1 MAVAMTLRARKA
13 DNHRMLAFAGLAR
26 PVAFSG
32 CEPVIA
38 HLDALLPSWP
48 IGEAG
53 GEDGTPVIALA
64 RTHAG
69 FALASPWTRPP
80 QPFADPLDAA
90 CALIVDL
97 VHAHAADN
105 PATLCLH
112 AAAADLGDGATL
124 FPCPHGAGKSTLVVA
139 LAARDRTVF
148 ADDVL
153 ALAPPDDVLRF
164 APSGDLLRLAPSG
177 DVAVAFGIAPRP
189 RLPLPPGVGFG
200 PLRAGP
206 GTRHYRYLS
215 LKPTLLA
222 PFGATAPARRS
233 VILDRVDDATGARL
247 TRAGADDI
255 LKSLI
260 PRNFGPGRDAVAIFA
275 RLRHLVEDAE
285 RARLVYGDCDAAA
298 DTLIA
303 AFGS

>member
-1 MAVAMTLRARKA
+1 MASATTIRTRKA
-13 DNHRMLAFAGLAR
+13 DDHRRLAFAGLAR

-32 CEPVIA
+32 CDPVIA

-53 GEDGTPVIALA
+53 GDAAAPIITLA
-64 RTHAG
+64 RGGGG
-69 FALASPWTRPP
+69 FALASPWTRPC

-97 VHAHAADN
+97 VRAHAADN

-112 AAAADLGDGATL
+112 AAAADLGDGVSL
-124 FPCPHGAGKSTLVVA
+124 FPCPHGAGKSTLVAA
-139 LAARDRTVF
+139 LAARGRAVF

-153 ALAPPDDVLRF
+153 TITPPADE
-164 APSGDLLRLAPSG
+164 
-177 DVAVAFGIAPRP
+177 AVAFGIAPRP
-189 RLPLPPGVGFG
+189 RLPLPPGVGLG
-200 PLRAGP
+200 QLGEGP

-215 LKPTLLA
+215 LSPALLA
-222 PFGATAPARRS
+222 PFGATAPVRRF
-233 VILDRVDDATGARL
+233 VILDRAADAPRARL

-255 LKSLI
+255 LESLI

-275 RLRHLVEDAE
+275 RLRRLVEGAD
-285 RARLVYGDCDAAA
+285 RARLVYNDCDEAAE
-298 DTLIA
+298 TLIK
-303 AFGS
+303 AFGT